1 MLKIFKEIKKL
12 REENSNLKKEVEL
25 YKNSLKDQ
33 VEEDITLEKEFLS
46 AKEELAKLIEEKD
59 AALYDLHELKEHYRQ
74 FDDIYMP
81 LKHFIPFI
89 LDKYMNDK
97 MEELYTTL
105 SSLDDEGFIEYM
117 IVCKLIPCDIYSEY
131 YYESNLGYF
140 EEMSGYRLSR
150 YHEMSAFGEKEYEI
164 VSSCH
169 ERLSNCSD
177 YSQDE
182 KFLEYRKELKKQ
194 TILAIANEKPVET
207 FKILYSFSEK
217 LDKKS

>member
-1 MLKIFKEIKKL
+1 MLKIFKEIKEL

-46 AKEELAKLIEEKD
+46 TKKELSKLIEEKD
-59 AALYDLHELKEHYRQ
+59 DALYDLHELKEHYRQ
-74 FDDIYMP
+74 FDDIYKP

-89 LDKYMNDK
+89 LDKYMNNK

-105 SSLDDEGFIEYM
+105 SSLDSEGFIEYGV
-117 IVCKLIPCDIYSEY
+117 VCKLIPCDIYSEY
-131 YYESNLGYF
+131 YYEDSMGYF

-169 ERLSNCSD
+169 ERLSSCSD

-182 KFLEYRKELKKQ
+182 RFLDYRKKLKKQ
-194 TILAIANEKPVET
+194 TIFAIANEKPVET
-207 FKILYSFSEK
+207 FNLLYSFSEK
-217 LDKKS
+217 L